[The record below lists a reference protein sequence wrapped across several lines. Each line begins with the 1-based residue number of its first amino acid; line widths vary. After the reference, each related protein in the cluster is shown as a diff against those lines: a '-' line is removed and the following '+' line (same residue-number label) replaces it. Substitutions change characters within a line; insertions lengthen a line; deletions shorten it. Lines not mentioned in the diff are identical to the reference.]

1 MSAYMP
7 MSTSR
12 RHNKIINE
20 LVARIYNSIH
30 RSDIDVLTSDCAL
43 VHWGFKN
50 KAYQECSLVNVS
62 CIEKEDVDDFISETI
77 NDLEYVQPDFLF
89 FKDNPFLCNQ
99 RETVT
104 AGCPDLII
112 EVWSKSNTKEERQFK
127 YNLYSTSDIVE
138 HWYIEQNSN
147 EVACFLGSNALESQ
161 SLANVLK
168 TQKGIEFDLRYL
180 AI

>member
-1 MSAYMP
+1 MSVYMP

-20 LVARIYNSIH
+20 LVAEIYSSVD
-30 RSDIDVLTSDCAL
+30 RRDIDVLTSDCAL
-43 VHWGFKN
+43 VHWGAKN
-50 KAYQECSLVNVS
+50 KTHQVYSLVDVYA
-62 CIEKEDVDDFISETI
+62 IEDVNDFTSDTI

-89 FKDNPFLCNQ
+89 FRDNPFICNE

-112 EVWSKSNTKEERQFK
+112 EIWSNSNTKEEREFK
-127 YNLYSTSDIVE
+127 YNLYSNNDIVE
-138 HWYIEQNSN
+138 HWYIEQKSN
-147 EVACFLGSNALESQ
+147 EIACFLGRDKLKPQ

-168 TQKGIEFDLRYL
+168 TLKGIEFDLRYL
-180 AI
+180 AL

>member
-1 MSAYMP
+1 MNNYMP

-20 LVARIYNSIH
+20 FIAKIYASIE
-30 RSDIDVLTSDCAL
+30 RKQIDVLTSDCAL
-43 VHWGFKN
+43 VHWGAKN
-50 KAYQECSLVNVS
+50 KTHQKYSLVDVS
-62 CIEKEDVDDFISETI
+62 AIEDIGEFVSETI

-89 FKDNPFLCNQ
+89 FKENPFLCNE
-99 RETVT
+99 RETLT

-112 EVWSKSNTKEERQFK
+112 EVWSGSNTKEEREFK
-127 YNLYSTSDIVE
+127 QSLYSSSDVVE
-138 HWYIEQNSN
+138 HWYIEQKSN
-147 EVACFLGSNALESQ
+147 EIACFLGGVKIEGQ
-161 SLANVLK
+161 SLSKILK